1 MKNQHPKRLPKILGW
16 ILFISLI
23 ASILFSFVR
32 FLVAPEIHTGEPYA
46 KVKSDYLLMLIQCL
60 LGLLVML
67 LPSFL
72 DRKWKIVVPDTICIL
87 YYLFLYCAIF
97 LGEVMMF
104 YYLIPHWDTML
115 HAFSGAMLA
124 ALGFLL
130 IDILNKDTHVK
141 VSLSPFFLSLFAFCF
156 ALAAG
161 AVWEIYE
168 FGFDGLLKLNMQ
180 KFRDEA
186 GAVMLGRAALEDTMK
201 DLIIDALSALG
212 ISVLGYL
219 VHTGRVKRQRKK
231 ED

>member
-1 MKNQHPKRLPKILGW
+1 MKEQTKAKIPKILGW
-16 ILFISLI
+16 ILFLSLLV
-23 ASILFSFVR
+23 SILFSLLR
-32 FLVAPEIHTGEPYA
+32 FLTAPESHTGQPFG

-72 DRKWKIVVPDTICIL
+72 DRKWKIVVPDTICVL

-115 HAFSGAMLA
+115 HAFSGAMLG
-124 ALGFLL
+124 ALGFVL
-130 IDILNKDTHVK
+130 IDILNKDIRVK
-141 VSLSPFFLSLFAFCF
+141 VNLSPFFLSLFAFCF

-168 FGFDGLLKLNMQ
+168 FGFDGLLHLNMQ

-186 GAVMLGRAALEDTMK
+186 GVVMLGRAALEDTMK

-219 VHTGRVKRQRKK
+219 VHTGKVKRQEKNKK
-231 ED
+231 